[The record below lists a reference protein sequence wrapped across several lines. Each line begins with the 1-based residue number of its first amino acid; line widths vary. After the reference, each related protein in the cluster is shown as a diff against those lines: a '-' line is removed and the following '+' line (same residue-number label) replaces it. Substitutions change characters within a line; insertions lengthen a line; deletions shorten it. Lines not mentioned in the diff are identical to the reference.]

1 MSSAT
6 RNIKSLGALRGFAV
20 LPKSINTWRSSVLF
34 AFSRYSKLRRKQSP
48 NPTWYARRVSL
59 EGFDLLVSLLT
70 IAAEVEPFVVFL
82 DRVRSRPL
90 FVFDVSAIDVLP
102 LCRLSVKKFKALPVL
117 PRKPP
122 PAVKFSTLRP
132 Q

>member
-70 IAAEVEPFVVFL
+70 LAAEVEPFIVFL

-90 FVFDVSAIDVLP
+90 FVFDVSAIDASP
-102 LCRLSVKKFKALPVL
+102 LRSEERRVGKECS
-117 PRKPP
+117 
-122 PAVKFSTLRP
+122 SWCLRYLLIEGEMVT
-132 Q
+132 